1 VEEELRD
8 ALARRAAGVAVI
20 CARDGAG
27 YRALTAT
34 SVASASADPP
44 LIVVGLDSLA
54 ATRDAVVSSRGFSV
68 SLLSRRQEFLADR
81 LAGRAPLVDPSWREV
96 PHFAAPS
103 GLPVIE
109 GAVGWFDCELEDV
122 FPAGDHELVVGR
134 VRAAGVGPGDPL
146 ILWDRTYWTV
156 S

>member
-1 VEEELRD
+1 MEEEIRD
-8 ALARRAAGVAVI
+8 ALARRAAGVAVV

-44 LIVVGLDSLA
+44 LIVVGLDSLT
-54 ATRDAVVSSRGFSV
+54 ATRDAVVESRAFTV
-68 SLLSRRQEFLADR
+68 SLLSRRQEFLSDR

-103 GLPVIE
+103 GLPVVE
-109 GAVGWFDCELEDV
+109 GSIGWFDCELESAV
-122 FPAGDHELVVGR
+122 PAGDHELVLGR
-134 VRAAGVGPGDPL
+134 VLAAGVAPGDPL
-146 ILWDRTYWTV
+146 ILWDRSYWTV